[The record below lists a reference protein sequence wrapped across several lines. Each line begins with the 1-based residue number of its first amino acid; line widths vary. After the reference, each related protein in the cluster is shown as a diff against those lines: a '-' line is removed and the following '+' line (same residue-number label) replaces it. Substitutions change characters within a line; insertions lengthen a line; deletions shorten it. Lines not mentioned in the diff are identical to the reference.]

1 MNWKKFFVA
10 FVAAFG
16 FMFLF
21 GFIWYGKL
29 MHGVH
34 QEVPSLWRPEADF
47 GNYFSALVFGH
58 IVMSF
63 FLTLVCV
70 RFVPAGGAVACAAL
84 AILVAL
90 VYVGVD
96 LTLYA
101 VQPLTA
107 KILAGWIVG
116 DLIQFAIAGAIIGA
130 IHKSSPAA
138 LNYIPTSKTR
148 L

>member
-1 MNWKKFFVA
+1 MNWKKLFVA

-29 MHGVH
+29 MQGLH
-34 QEVPSLWRPEADF
+34 QEVPVLWRNQADF
-47 GNYFSALVFGH
+47 GSHFSALIFGH

-63 FLTLVCV
+63 FLTLLCA
-70 RFVPAGGAVACAAL
+70 RFFPAGGAGACAGL
-84 AILVAL
+84 AIMVAL

-96 LTLYA
+96 FTLYA

-130 IHKSSPAA
+130 IYKSTPTAP
-138 LNYIPTSKTR
+138 NYIPTSKTR